1 MPAHR
6 IDAYK
11 DGYKW
16 VLFCVKC
23 GKEEPF
29 ESQENCSE
37 QFITSISMLPESLN
51 KKFPLPLD
59 ESEKS
64 E

>member
-16 VLFCVKC
+16 ILFCVKC
-23 GKEEPF
+23 GQEEPF

-37 QFITSISMLPESLN
+37 RFIVNSVSSRLTTAKEAN
-51 KKFPLPLD
+51 K
-59 ESEKS
+59 
-64 E
+64 